1 MIIFLCVVS
10 VGECYEVSPLSLETK
25 TIIDSL
31 QKVRA
36 NSKQRKFNQ
45 SIDLVI
51 NLQEIDMKKP
61 ESKIQEQVE
70 LPYPPSKQAKIC
82 VIASGELA
90 LKAKQ
95 AGADLVIEKDELN
108 NIATDKKRQR
118 QLAST
123 FDYFIAEAPL
133 MPTVGKSLGAVLGPR
148 GKMPTPVPPNVDIAA
163 QIARHKKLVLVRT
176 RAQPIIQNRVGTEDM
191 KDEQIAENIIT
202 IIRRLEP
209 KLKRGLANIKAI
221 HLKTTMG
228 KPVEIKLKQ

>member
-25 TIIDSL
+25 TITDAL
-31 QKVRA
+31 QQVRA
-36 NSKQRKFNQ
+36 GSKQRKFNQ

-70 LPYPPSKQAKIC
+70 LPHPISKQAKIC
-82 VIASGELA
+82 VIATGELA
-90 LKAKQ
+90 LKARQ

-108 NIATDKKRQR
+108 TIATDKKRQR

-123 FDYFIAEAPL
+123 IDYFICEAPL
-133 MPTVGKSLGAVLGPR
+133 MPIVGKALGAVLGPR
-148 GKMPTPVPPNVDIAA
+148 GKMPTPVPPNADIKA

-191 KDEQIAENIIT
+191 KDEHIAENIT
-202 IIRRLEP
+202 AIIRRLEP
-209 KLKRGLANIKAI
+209 KLKRGLANIKTVTI
-221 HLKTTMG
+221 KTSMG